1 MSKRQYIRRGVQQQ
15 EPQPHIFDLYQKPLF
30 DNTIRK
36 EEFRTYTPYI
46 KSFNN
51 SDVVEFIINQ
61 SDAFFAIHET
71 LLEIKGS
78 IEKVG
83 DGVVSLAPNAGAFLF
98 DTCTYIQSSH
108 DMEIVRDPGVVST
121 IRSLLCYTPEDS
133 KFLSTAGWN
142 YPNNPH
148 ISGDNFSLLIPI
160 KHIFN
165 IFNDYNKLT
174 YGRQVFRFVR
184 ARNDR
189 DCILMKEPNATT
201 TTTVSLTVTSMEL
214 KVKHVFPNDD
224 MKIELMTPIKNNVPI
239 TIPFRKWELN
249 ELPSLTSGSRREIW
263 SVKTTSSVERP
274 RYVIVAFQTSKR
286 DDIHANPTLFDHIR
300 MSSVRLVING
310 EYWPN
315 ERMQL
320 DFAKND
326 YAIAHYN
333 YTEFFPSYTLS
344 STKHPILDYVAFKKY
359 ALFVFDC
366 SKQDDTSFRS
376 GTVDVKL
383 EIEADSGF
391 PAGTRAY
398 CLIVHDSLLEYF
410 PLTEVI
416 KNII

>member
-1 MSKRQYIRRGVQQQ
+1 MPKRHYIRRQVHQQ
-15 EPQPHIFDLYQKPLF
+15 EPHIFDLYQKPRF
-30 DNTIRK
+30 DDTIRK

-61 SDAFFAIHET
+61 SDAFFAIHDT

-78 IEKVG
+78 IKKAG
-83 DGVVSLAPNAGAFLF
+83 NGTVSLAPNAGSFLF

-142 YPNNPH
+142 YPNYPH
-148 ISGDNFSLLIPI
+148 LTGDAFSLLIPI

-165 IFNDYNKLT
+165 IFNDYTKLT

-184 ARNDR
+184 ARNDK
-189 DCILMKEPNATT
+189 DCIVVQEPTGSTT
-201 TTTVSLTVTSMEL
+201 VTTVSLTISSMEL

-224 MKIELMTPIKNNVPI
+224 VKIELMTPIKNNTPI

-249 ELPSLTSGSRREIW
+249 ELPSLTAGSRREIW
-263 SVKTTSSVERP
+263 SVKTTSAVERP

-286 DDIHANPTLFDHIR
+286 DDIHADPTLFDHIR
-300 MSSVRLVING
+300 MSSVRVVING
-310 EYWPN
+310 DYWPN

-320 DFAKND
+320 DFTKND

-333 YTEFFPSYTLS
+333 YTEFFPSYARSL
-344 STKHPILDYVAFKKY
+344 TKHPILDYSAFKRY

-383 EIEADSGF
+383 EIEADEGF

-410 PLTEVI
+410 PLTEVV